1 MSKIS
6 AIPKE
11 VPVLIIGGGPV
22 GMTCALLLEKYGLKS
37 LVIERTDALPQTP
50 RAHVI
55 RKRSMDI
62 FDKIGV
68 ADAIYDAVP
77 GPETRFITWVAQ
89 LAGKEVGRIDMA
101 KNGIPG
107 GWANL
112 PQNLLCPILLQQ
124 TAHSELADIATE
136 TECLQVTTAPN
147 GVTATLQSA
156 GESKTISARWLIA
169 ADGAGSRTRD
179 TLGIKM
185 IGPGNL
191 AQFYMVHIRADLTDW
206 VKDRPGPLFWIL
218 NPEAPGTLI
227 VHELEKSHVFMVPF
241 RGEELGE
248 EQLLQHIGR
257 GLGGDIPIEILNAG
271 RWTATSQIA
280 EHYRQGRAFLAGD
293 AAHRFPPSGGLGLN
307 TGILDVHNLAWKLAL
322 ADKGLAGDTLL
333 DSYEMEC
340 RSVAQT
346 NADASL
352 HNMMTLAEVH
362 KAIGPFDTLKDL
374 ESRLDN
380 LSPPERENLQQ
391 AIDNQTSHFT
401 SDGIY
406 PGTWTGE
413 PHRDL
418 DAPANYGSFK
428 LLMKAPP
435 IWAGPVAAL
444 EKKYRIRIEIY
455 PFIQANGARGFL
467 KDKEAVLLRPD
478 DQVAWVGATPQEL
491 DDAVAAVLAGPARGV
506 EEGTSTAA

>member
-1 MSKIS
+1 M
-6 AIPKE
+6 IPE
-11 VPVLIIGGGPV
+11 EIPVLIIGGGPV

-68 ADAIYDAVP
+68 ADAIYEAVP

-89 LAGKEVGRIDMA
+89 LAGKEIGRIDMA
-101 KNGIPG
+101 RDGIPG

-112 PQNLLCPILLQQ
+112 PQNLLCPILLEQM
-124 TAHSELADIATE
+124 AHNELADIATE
-136 TECLQVTTAPN
+136 TECLDISTSPN
-147 GVTATLQSA
+147 GVTATLQNA
-156 GESKTISARWLIA
+156 GGTKTVSARWLIA

-179 TLGIKM
+179 ALGIRM
-185 IGPGNL
+185 VGPDNL
-191 AQFYMVHIRADLTDW
+191 AQFYMVHIKADLTEW

-227 VHELEKSHVFMVPF
+227 VHELEKSHVFMVPS
-241 RGEELGE
+241 RGKELTE
-248 EQLLQHIGR
+248 DKLVQHIRR
-257 GLGGDIPIEILNAG
+257 GLGGDVPIEILNAG
-271 RWTATSQIA
+271 RWTAYSQIA
-280 EHYRQGRAFLAGD
+280 EQYRQGRAFLAGD

-322 ADKGLAGDTLL
+322 VDKGLAGDALL
-333 DSYEMEC
+333 DSYEIEC

-362 KAIGPFDTLKDL
+362 EAIGPFDTLKDL
-374 ESRLDN
+374 ETRLDQ
-380 LSPPERENLQQ
+380 LSPPARENLQQ

-418 DAPANYGSFK
+418 GVPTNYRSFK
-428 LLMKAPP
+428 LLMRVPP
-435 IWAGPVAAL
+435 KWAGPVAAL
-444 EKKYRIRIEIY
+444 EKKHSLRIEIY
-455 PFIQANGARGFL
+455 PFIQAHDRQGFL

-491 DDAVAAVLAGPARGV
+491 DDAVAAALAGPVSGAD
-506 EEGTSTAA
+506 EGTSTAA